1 MCLRG
6 GRFAL
11 AEDLQRQV
19 TISGPCLIG
28 EFDHTIALK
37 PAFLAQGDQH
47 RALYASQQPVGF
59 PVAIA
64 IPRDGQCAL
73 SNEGAFMRIPDAPVT
88 NGSGE
93 ALIER
98 DAARDK

>member
-1 MCLRG
+1 VSLCG

-11 AEDLQRQV
+11 TENLQRQV
-19 TISGPCLIG
+19 TIPSSCLIG
-28 EFDHTIALK
+28 ELDHTIALK
-37 PAFLAQGDQH
+37 PALLAHGDQH
-47 RALYASQQPVGF
+47 RALNASQQPVGF
-59 PVAIA
+59 PVAIG
-64 IPRDGQCAL
+64 ILRDGQCAL

-88 NGSGE
+88 NGSGK